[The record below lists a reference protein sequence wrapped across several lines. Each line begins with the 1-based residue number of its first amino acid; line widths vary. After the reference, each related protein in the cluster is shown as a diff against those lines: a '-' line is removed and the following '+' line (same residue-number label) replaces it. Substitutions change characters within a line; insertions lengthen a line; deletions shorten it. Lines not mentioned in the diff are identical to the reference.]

1 MTRRAVDR
9 ALLRRLP
16 KAELHCHLDGSLR
29 PATMLAL
36 AAERGVTL
44 PATDAAAL
52 GAYMEVTDAKNLE
65 DYLARFAVTLS
76 IMQDADAIAR
86 VAEEL
91 VLDAAADGVRYLEV
105 RFAPHLSTQRG
116 LTSDDVMAAW
126 MAGMQRGARTTG
138 TVARAIVCALR
149 HGPVSVSVQMAELA
163 VAWKGRGVVA
173 FDLAGGEA
181 GHRASDH
188 RAAFDVAR
196 KADLAI
202 TCHAG
207 EAWGPDSVREA
218 LYDCGAHRIGHG
230 TRLIEDASL
239 LQYVNDRRI
248 PVEICLTSNVQTHAT
263 PAFAAHPARTYFK
276 RGVVLSLNTDNTLM
290 SGVTLSEE
298 YARAAEHLRFS
309 LQDLCVIARQSF
321 ESAFI
326 PWEERRAL
334 LDAVGPEL
342 DAIAAEGAA

>member
-1 MTRRAVDR
+1 MSVAIET
-9 ALLRRLP
+9 LRRLP
-16 KAELHCHLDGSLR
+16 KAELHCHLDGSVR

-36 AAERGVTL
+36 AAERSVTM
-44 PATDAAAL
+44 PFPDAEGL
-52 GAYMEVTDAKNLE
+52 GRYMLVSDAKRLE

-76 IMQDADAIAR
+76 VMQDAAAIER
-86 VAEEL
+86 IAEEL
-91 VLDAAADGVRYLEV
+91 VLDAAADGVRLVEV
-105 RFAPHLSTQRG
+105 RFAPFLSTARG
-116 LTSDDVMAAW
+116 LTSDEVMSAW
-126 MAGMQRGARTTG
+126 MTGMSRGARTSG

-149 HGPVSVSVQMAELA
+149 HSPIEQSIEMAELA

-181 GHRASDH
+181 GNPASEH

-196 KADLAI
+196 RADLGI

-248 PVEICLTSNVQTHAT
+248 PIEVCLTSNVQTRAT
-263 PAFAAHPARTYFK
+263 PAFAAHPARDYRA
-276 RGVVLSLNTDNTLM
+276 RGVVVTLNTDNTLM
-290 SGVTLSEE
+290 SGVTLSDE
-298 YARAAEHLRFS
+298 YARAAEHLQFS
-309 LQDLCVIARQSF
+309 MDDLCHIARASF
-321 ESAFI
+321 ESSFI
-326 PWEERRAL
+326 PWEERRSL
-334 LDAVGPEL
+334 LAVVGPEI
-342 DAIAAEGAA
+342 DAIRRGGA